1 MAVQDLGWR
10 MRKKHAKKEV
20 RHRNFDKSV
29 GHIRNYVHPPAFA
42 RLDQSN
48 QIYLLQRVSSLFSCS
63 SMFMAVYLVVPC

>member
-20 RHRNFDKSV
+20 RHRDFDKSV
-29 GHIRNYVHPPAFA
+29 GHIRSYVHPPAFA

-48 QIYLLQRVSSLFSCS
+48 QIYLL
-63 SMFMAVYLVVPC
+63 